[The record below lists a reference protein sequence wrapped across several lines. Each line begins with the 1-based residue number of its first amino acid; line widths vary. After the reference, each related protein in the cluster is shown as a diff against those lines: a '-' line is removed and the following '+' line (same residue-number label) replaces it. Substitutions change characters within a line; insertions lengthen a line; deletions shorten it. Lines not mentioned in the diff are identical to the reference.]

1 MSGLVLGRPGRRLRA
16 VVFLGHEPT
25 IPPQDRVRCDDAGDG
40 RQVAPAEDFPFHGQ
54 AASLVV
60 GEAQLSGSLRRAE
73 DSILFEQVVN
83 DPPAAV
89 D

>member
-1 MSGLVLGRPGRRLRA
+1 MITQTQKGAGEFQYR
-16 VVFLGHEPT
+16 VFLGHEPT
-25 IPPQDRVRCDDAGDG
+25 IPPQDRVRCYDAGDG
-40 RQVAPAEDFPFHGQ
+40 RQAATAEDFPCHGQ

>member
-1 MSGLVLGRPGRRLRA
+1 MITQTQKGAGEFQYR
-16 VVFLGHEPT
+16 VFLGHEPT
-25 IPPQDRVRCDDAGDG
+25 IPPQDRVRCYDAGDG
-40 RQVAPAEDFPFHGQ
+40 RQ

>member
-1 MSGLVLGRPGRRLRA
+1 VRA
-16 VVFLGHEPT
+16 SSNTAYFGPRADDT
-25 IPPQDRVRCDDAGDG
+25 PQDRVRCYDAGDG
-40 RQVAPAEDFPFHGQ
+40 RQAATAEDFPFHGQ